1 LVLADPVSLFTTVK
15 KSCAWLAPHEFV
27 SVCSR
32 RLAALMVSPAAV
44 TAPRRTATSPSL
56 RALPPASA
64 SVNDHSQTVPDLYLD
79 WFMGLPSSSSVLA
92 C

>member
-1 LVLADPVSLFTTVK
+1 
-15 KSCAWLAPHEFV
+15 
-27 SVCSR
+27 
-32 RLAALMVSPAAV
+32 MVSPAAV

-56 RALPPASA
+56 RAQPPASA